1 MSRRTS
7 DRSSASRAL
16 ALLVAVVTVGGAA
29 LAIDGCGSDSA
40 VTGGSTSDAPSGS
53 DAGTST
59 DDASS
64 GTDAGAD
71 SPTTLPDGATLDASC
86 PKGKVLPGT
95 GETCVGFGKGTPCD
109 TACGL
114 PAYGFVCFNG
124 GPPGFAGC
132 IQASSTGFGDTYCC
146 PDNKCVPQPDQDK
159 ECKAVGTPHRYQCP
173 PDGTGGNVAP
183 PAGCA
188 DAGGGGS
195 AVEHFYCCP

>member
-1 MSRRTS
+1 MSRRH
-7 DRSSASRAL
+7 ASRAL
-16 ALLVAVVTVGGAA
+16 ALVVLSLSVGAAA
-29 LAIDGCGSDSA
+29 LAIDGCGSDA
-40 VTGGSTSDAPSGS
+40 TVTGGATSDAPSAKETGS
-53 DAGTST
+53 DEDT
-59 DDASS
+59 
-64 GTDAGAD
+64 GTDATAD
-71 SPTTLPDGATLDASC
+71 SPPPLPDAAALDASC
-86 PKGKVLPGT
+86 PKGKVLPST

-132 IQASSTGFGDTYCC
+132 VQASSTGFGDTYCC